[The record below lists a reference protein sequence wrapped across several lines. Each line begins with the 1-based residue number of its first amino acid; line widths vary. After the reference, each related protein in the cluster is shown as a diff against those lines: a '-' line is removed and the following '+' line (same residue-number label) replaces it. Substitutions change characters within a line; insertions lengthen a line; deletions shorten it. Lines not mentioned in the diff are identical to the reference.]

1 MNWQVNQRCI
11 YFYAH
16 KLHFRDRKLKN
27 FANICI
33 TKLKAN
39 PIFLSSHTN
48 PFSKTMAEATKK
60 FWVFPPLPFL
70 QVLSLKTYYITP
82 VLLAFWYFFCFRYAV
97 VTGANKGI
105 GLGICRELAANGV
118 TVVLTARDEKRGV
131 EAVESLK
138 GSGISNVV
146 FSSAW
151 CWAACKYCFPCGF
164 HQNPVWEAW
173 YLGILETPISWSI
186 FHRFFLVLVA
196 DISMACSWKSLIDD
210 F

>member
-146 FSSAW
+146 F
-151 CWAACKYCFPCGF
+151 
-164 HQNPVWEAW
+164 HQLDVGQPASIAS
-173 YLGILETPISWSI
+173 LADFIKTQFGKLDILVFWKPPFLDQFSIVFSW
-186 FHRFFLVLVA
+186 FL
-196 DISMACSWKSLIDD
+196 WQT
-210 F
+210 

>member
-70 QVLSLKTYYITP
+70 QALSLKTYYIYNTP

-146 FSSAW
+146 F
-151 CWAACKYCFPCGF
+151 
-164 HQNPVWEAW
+164 HQLDVGQPASIAS
-173 YLGILETPISWSI
+173 LADFIKTQFGKLDILVFWKPPFLDQFSIVFSW
-186 FHRFFLVLVA
+186 FL
-196 DISMACSWKSLIDD
+196 WQT
-210 F
+210 